1 MAPGVTVGLTASGGG
16 HTGYARAI
24 GLELARLGA
33 GLVFYTPRGDSWSR
47 SRVEGLGRVVETPMP
62 RLYWEPLWRTLHRWP
77 GALLEALRKVPG
89 SLSALVNC
97 GNNHAVP
104 LSFAA
109 WLKGVPVVNVESS
122 VRFTSPGRTQAVVRR
137 IAAVTLVQWE
147 EQLRIHPGA
156 VVVGPLYEP
165 PRYEP
170 RDEGYVL
177 VTAGTMGFKRLF
189 DAVLEAGLE
198 RLGLGVV
205 LQTGRVDPGPY
216 RAARPGWRVFRFDPD
231 FERWLAGASVVVTHF
246 PGKTGMEAALAYR
259 KPVVLVAHP
268 ELRLSASVRDGPIYA
283 GKIGAVYLE
292 DPTPRG
298 VLEAVREALGREPPR
313 IPSGAPRAA
322 REVLSVARG
331 G

>member
-1 MAPGVTVGLTASGGG
+1 MGGVSVGLTASGGG

-24 GLELARLGA
+24 GLELAGLGA
-33 GLVFYTPRGDSWSR
+33 SLVFYIRRGDSWSR

-62 RLYWEPLWRTLHRWP
+62 RMYWEPLWRTLHRWP
-77 GALLEALRKVPG
+77 PAFLEALRKVPG
-89 SLSALVNC
+89 SLSAMVNC
-97 GNNHAVP
+97 GNNHAIP

-122 VRFTSPGRTQAVVRR
+122 VRFSSPGRTQAIVGRF
-137 IAAVTLVQWE
+137 AAVTLVQWE
-147 EQLRIHPGA
+147 EQLKIHPEA

-165 PRYEP
+165 PKYEP

-177 VTAGTMGFKRLF
+177 VTAGTMGYRRLF
-189 DAVLEAGLE
+189 NALLKA
-198 RLGLGVV
+198 RLGLRVV
-205 LQTGRVDPGPY
+205 LQTGMVDPEPY
-216 RAARPGWRVFRFDPD
+216 RAARPDWVVFRFDAD

-268 ELRLSASVRDGPIYA
+268 ELKLSADVKDGYIYA
-283 GKIGAVYLE
+283 EKIGAVYLE
-292 DPTPRG
+292 EPTPRM
-298 VLEAVREALGREPPR
+298 LEEAVKEAMGREPPR

-331 G
+331 RG